1 MDDTQKFTKIK
12 EDISQMSNQKIR
24 LEERFKSEKSQLEK
38 LLTDIKSKGYD
49 PKKLTETRKEKETKL
64 KTLLE
69 ELENSV
75 KDTQE
80 KLNLIEV

>member
-1 MDDTQKFTKIK
+1 MDDTQKFTQIK
-12 EDISQMSNQKIR
+12 EDINQMSNQKIR
-24 LEERFKSEKSQLEK
+24 LEERFKSEKAQLEK
-38 LLTDIKSKGYD
+38 LLTDIKEKGYD

-69 ELENSV
+69 DLEKSV
-75 KDTQE
+75 KETQE